1 MMHKLELQEQ
11 SWAPESGTPILSRDS
26 LRAVLTSNELLM
38 HGQAR
43 CAELEAQAQAQYQQN
58 YERGRAQGRA
68 QAELEYAQ
76 KLIESALIQ
85 LSALDGLETQLV
97 AVVGSALDKIMGAIE
112 CDEVIA
118 AQVHQH
124 LSRLRQSKL
133 IALTCAQSVAP
144 QLQNELGPYFN
155 SPLLL
160 ALSVDPE
167 LDAAQVR
174 LTTPTGNVQ
183 AQLELVLPLLQRQ
196 IAQVYP
202 EAAQ

>member
-1 MMHKLELQEQ
+1 MHKLELQEQ
-11 SWAPESGTPILSRDS
+11 SWAPESGTHMLSRDS
-26 LRAVLTSNELLM
+26 LRAVLTSNELLTQ
-38 HGQAR
+38 GQVR
-43 CAELEAQAQAQYQQN
+43 CAQLEAQAQAQYQQN
-58 YERGRAQGRA
+58 YERGQAQGRA

-97 AVVGSALDKIMGAIE
+97 AVVSSALDKIMGAIE
-112 CDEVIA
+112 RDEVIA

-124 LSRLRQSKL
+124 LARLRQSKL
-133 IALTCAQSVAP
+133 IALSCAPSAAP
-144 QLQNELGPYFN
+144 QLHSELGPYLN

-167 LDAAQVR
+167 LDAALVR

-202 EAAQ
+202 EAAH